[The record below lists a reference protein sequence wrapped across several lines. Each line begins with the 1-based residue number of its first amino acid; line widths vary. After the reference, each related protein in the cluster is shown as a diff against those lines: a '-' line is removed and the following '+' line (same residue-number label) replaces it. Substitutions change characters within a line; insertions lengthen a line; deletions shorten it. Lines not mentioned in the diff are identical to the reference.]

1 MNQNLLEELQ
11 KITGEEQA
19 ILDRRGGVDQSL
31 YADGGQA
38 SPRRFVVDSKKMLEQ
53 GRLIAVRPH
62 TRFVDF
68 PAHKHNYVEVM
79 YVCRGQITHQIE
91 DRIVRMEQG
100 DLLFL
105 NQHVSHGIRAA
116 AEQDVAINLI
126 IQPAFFE
133 TPSLLAGGDRSLTGF
148 LAELLRK
155 DSEKGQ
161 YLLFKTNGILQ
172 IENLMENL
180 IYSLVHDPGTEDEIN
195 RSLMELLFLYLAKYA
210 KTLGEDSSSRFEDV
224 LVMAARRYIDRT
236 YQTATLGELAATLHE
251 TDSFVSRLIKAKTG
265 KTFKELLQE
274 KRLKAAC
281 ALLRQT
287 DLPVSDIAA
296 AVGYENSSFFHRLFR
311 ERVGYSPA
319 DYRRRQK
326 SAQESV

>member
-1 MNQNLLEELQ
+1 MKAQVTYIPNHQKRFIYNNTPISYQQFFTDPVLVVIQPESFGGYVNPYFTVLNPYLYFNGLQN
-11 KITGEEQA
+11 
-19 ILDRRGGVDQSL
+19 
-31 YADGGQA
+31 
-38 SPRRFVVDSKKMLEQ
+38 SKK
-53 GRLIAVRPH
+53 LIAEYNLEKSVSQYDYA
-62 TRFVDF
+62 VDVYQQM
-68 PAHKHNYVEVM
+68 AQN
-79 YVCRGQITHQIE
+79 I
-91 DRIVRMEQG
+91 
-100 DLLFL
+100 
-105 NQHVSHGIRAA
+105 
-116 AEQDVAINLI
+116 
-126 IQPAFFE
+126 
-133 TPSLLAGGDRSLTGF
+133 
-148 LAELLRK
+148 
-155 DSEKGQ
+155 
-161 YLLFKTNGILQ
+161 Q

-326 SAQESV
+326 SAPESV